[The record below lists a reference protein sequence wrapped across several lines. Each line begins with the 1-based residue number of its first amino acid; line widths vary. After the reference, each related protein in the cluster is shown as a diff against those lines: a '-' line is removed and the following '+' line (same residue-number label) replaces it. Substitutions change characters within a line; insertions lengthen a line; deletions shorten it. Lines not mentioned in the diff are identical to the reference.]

1 MFRVFN
7 NIDNL
12 FNNLVITNN
21 EDPIFTSKTNESIPI
36 SNKYFL
42 TILDN
47 KNDDIKSF
55 FDYINDDTRAL
66 QYPFKKNINIDYS
79 FMVEF
84 EQFYEIDLE
93 NSNLKEISDNLDI
106 FFQIVEQS
114 GGEIFFVLDINYL
127 IQNFINST
135 KISPN
140 HFIDFILWKLKSKV
154 TYISILDSNNT
165 VTKYNNM
172 LFAQLETCFINY
184 DLSKYNLDKHLL
196 VYKNVNEEV
205 YENVYWNLLY
215 PEIKIT
221 KNKEKIKSPYEEKEE
236 SEFSIVEIN
245 NKECFLAK
253 ITLSDI
259 IYKNLLNLDYNPGII
274 IQPIDRINIF
284 YN

>member
-1 MFRVFN
+1 M
-7 NIDNL
+7 
-12 FNNLVITNN
+12 
-21 EDPIFTSKTNESIPI
+21 
-36 SNKYFL
+36 
-42 TILDN
+42 
-47 KNDDIKSF
+47 
-55 FDYINDDTRAL
+55 
-66 QYPFKKNINIDYS
+66 
-79 FMVEF
+79 
-84 EQFYEIDLE
+84 
-93 NSNLKEISDNLDI
+93 
-106 FFQIVEQS
+106 
-114 GGEIFFVLDINYL
+114 
-127 IQNFINST
+127 
-135 KISPN
+135 
-140 HFIDFILWKLKSKV
+140 
-154 TYISILDSNNT
+154 SILDSNNT

-245 NKECFLAK
+245 NKEYFLAK